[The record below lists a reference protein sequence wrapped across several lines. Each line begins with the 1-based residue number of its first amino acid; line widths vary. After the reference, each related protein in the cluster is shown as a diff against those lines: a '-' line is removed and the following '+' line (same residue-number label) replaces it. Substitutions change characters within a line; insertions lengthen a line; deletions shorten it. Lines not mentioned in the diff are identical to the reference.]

1 MATGHG
7 VGRGGCCLAR
17 GGFTT
22 AIFPKKCRDTWPW
35 PGCERA
41 SHTIGHENA
50 TFYGFIM
57 RMVDQGGSRGM
68 RRNTWLLLSTG
79 FQVAEHCVYM
89 YRYSAYVC
97 THVCT
102 LHTRELVRAMGWPL
116 FDCPPRNRVMSRHVG
131 RLCSPI
137 KSISE
142 NSRGEL
148 VFFSRPNVIHHTSRP
163 SSSERGAPLA
173 RLFLPVVD
181 SRPFR
186 PSRLV

>member
-1 MATGHG
+1 MVVAAGGKQFFILFPLMKMNEDRMATGHG

-102 LHTRELVRAMGWPL
+102 LHTRVGKSNGVATVRLSTAKPGNEPSRRPALLPNKIYIREL
-116 FDCPPRNRVMSRHVG
+116 
-131 RLCSPI
+131 
-137 KSISE
+137 
-142 NSRGEL
+142 
-148 VFFSRPNVIHHTSRP
+148 T
-163 SSSERGAPLA
+163 RGAG
-173 RLFLPVVD
+173 F
-181 SRPFR
+181 F
-186 PSRLV
+186 